1 MAAETNYYKYPKP
14 EEEDFYNIAQYNH
27 TLEMI
32 DEDMEESRQ
41 EIQKKLDKEKVLGT
55 MEEINDTQEMGFLP
69 DATVIKDLS
78 AASSGHISNKLNPHG
93 VTKSQVGLP
102 NVDNTA
108 DSGKSVK
115 YAASAGTA
123 ETAMECTG
131 IAAIAAKILGFG
143 GGFENKEYP
152 SQNYYLGFNGG
163 NNKIGCVPAGSLNVG
178 SAIKDGSGNN
188 IGNTYLKCTNGIMRG
203 NLNMNTSSIFG
214 ATRYIGQS
222 NTIISAQNDTYQVYL
237 TGQSVQVT
245 DFSFQKNMPIYALSF
260 NVTSSELAKKNIE
273 NMEDEEAKKLLNLRV
288 VTFDYK
294 ENFGGQTGQSGL
306 IAEEAETEIPSI
318 VTVPD
323 NYSAKEFDKQKGIGN
338 KLLGI
343 DYSKAVP
350 YLIKMAQIQQK
361 QINNMKHEIAE
372 LKKMK

>member
-41 EIQKKLDKEKVLGT
+41 EIQKKLDKDKVLGT

-123 ETAMECTG
+123 AEAFNDSGGWKIHDVLVNLDIANKARTADLNKHKASADHDSRYCSTSEFT
-131 IAAIAAKILGFG
+131 ALSNRVVAIESKIEPLRLKS
-143 GGFENKEYP
+143 EL
-152 SQNYYLGFNGG
+152 YLTVKKNLTS
-163 NNKIGCVPAGSLNVG
+163 IGSE
-178 SAIKDGSGNN
+178 D
-188 IGNTYLKCTNGIMRG
+188 NGIMFYTNRNEGGVELPPGVTWAFTTPRILAYPNIIMLELLDNDG
-203 NLNMNTSSIFG
+203 NRW
-214 ATRYIGQS
+214 TRLL
-222 NTIISAQNDTYQVYL
+222 QN
-237 TGQSVQVT
+237 
-245 DFSFQKNMPIYALSF
+245 
-260 NVTSSELAKKNIE
+260 NVWQ
-273 NMEDEEAKKLLNLRV
+273 
-288 VTFDYK
+288 DYK
-294 ENFGGQTGQSGL
+294 
-306 IAEEAETEIPSI
+306 
-318 VTVPD
+318 
-323 NYSAKEFDKQKGIGN
+323 
-338 KLLGI
+338 
-343 DYSKAVP
+343 
-350 YLIKMAQIQQK
+350 
-361 QINNMKHEIAE
+361 KH
-372 LKKMK
+372 